1 MSSYFQRFCRILEEK
16 DVNAGEIK
24 TDGNKGWLSSSPLI
38 NNTVSIAC
46 LHYKIH
52 LVKYLI

>member
-1 MSSYFQRFCRILEEK
+1 MSSYFQRFCRIIEEK